1 MASLTSSIRAPLL
14 LFFCLFAL
22 VLPSAA
28 EKKLETDSLN
38 SCQANS
44 GFTASLFNLRY
55 TPSKNS
61 LEVNISAVS
70 TIQARVIFDVAIS
83 AYGFQF
89 YSLILDPC
97 KLELPGFCP
106 MVSGNLDD
114 PFSLTVPSETA
125 KVVPGI
131 AYTFP
136 DIDAKVRVYINA
148 TDGPMAG
155 QSVACLE
162 ADVSNGQTV
171 DLIGVKWAS
180 AIVAGLALVSSAF
193 LSGLG
198 HSNAASHVAATALAL
213 TSYFQS
219 QAILGLVGI
228 SLPPVVQSWTQDFQ
242 WSLGIVNVDFL
253 QTIFTWYQRS
263 TGGTAARIID
273 TLNTVSV
280 QVQKRSEPLITP
292 SIGLFK
298 RAEALMPRPVPNLVT
313 GVVQHE
319 IVRTSYGT
327 YIVYGIQRVAF
338 RAGIETTNI
347 FLTGIVS
354 FYVVMLFAAILVG
367 LFKGACELAVKA
379 RLIKSDA
386 FLDFRNGW
394 ITVLKGILFR
404 ITLIGYAPVT
414 ILSLWEFTQRDSA
427 AEVLLAVFFLLYV
440 NIGLFWA
447 SYKLIRIAQRSVA
460 LHKNPAYILFSDPQ
474 TLNKW
479 GFLYIQFRASA
490 YYFIVPVLGYTVLK
504 AFFIAFAQNA
514 GTVQGIALL
523 LIEAGA
529 LIGAAVLRP
538 WMDKKTNSFNIAI
551 CAVNFINAIFLLI
564 FTNIFDQP
572 AIVTGVIGVVLWI
585 LNAAT
590 TLVLLLVLII
600 STAIVFFTDNPDGRY
615 KFMAD
620 DRTSFMKSQSQLATT
635 GELDALA
642 MTARGEKPGYGSG
655 IDDSE
660 SLEPPSFRQ
669 GSRSRPQSMNRD
681 SMNRDSTNQAI
692 PSVATASSGS
702 VQNERAR
709 YSVDQHTSFLPAD
722 GEISRTASP
731 SNHSVTRAQNASP
744 WQRGAGYE

>member
-1 MASLTSSIRAPLL
+1 MTGFISNMASLTSSTRTLVL
-14 LFFCLFAL
+14 FFFCLFAL

-61 LEVNISAVS
+61 IDVNISAVS
-70 TIQARVIFDVAIS
+70 TIEAHVKFDVSIS
-83 AYGFQF
+83 AYGYEF
-89 YSLILDPC
+89 YSLIIDPC
-97 KLELPGFCP
+97 EVKLAGFCP

-114 PFSLTVPSETA
+114 PFSQMVPADTA
-125 KVVPGI
+125 SLLPGI

-136 DIDAKVRVYINA
+136 DIDAKVKIYINA

-155 QSVACLE
+155 QSLACLE
-162 ADVSNGQTV
+162 ANVSNGQTV
-171 DLIGVKWAS
+171 DLIGVKYAS
-180 AIVAGLALVSSAF
+180 AIVAGLALVSSAL

-219 QAILGLVGI
+219 QAIVGLVGI
-228 SLPPVVQSWTQDFQ
+228 PLPPVVQAWTQDFQ
-242 WSLGIVNVDFL
+242 WSLGIVNVNFL

-280 QVQKRSEPLITP
+280 QVQKRSEFLIAP
-292 SIGLFK
+292 SLGLFN
-298 RAEALMPRPVPNLVT
+298 RAEAMMPRSLSNHVSSLAKRGNVK
-313 GVVQHE
+313 
-319 IVRTSYGT
+319 TSYGT
-327 YIVYGIQRVAF
+327 YVVYGIQRVAF
-338 RAGIETTNI
+338 RAGIETTNL

-354 FYVVMLFAAILVG
+354 FYIVMVIAAILVA
-367 LFKGACELAVKA
+367 LFKVTCELAAKA
-379 RLIKSDA
+379 RWIKSDT
-386 FLDFRNGW
+386 FPDFRNGW
-394 ITVLKGILFR
+394 LTVLKGILYR
-404 ITLIGYAPVT
+404 ITLIGYAPLT
-414 ILSLWEFTQRDSA
+414 ILCLWEFTQRDSA
-427 AEVLLAVFFLLYV
+427 AEVVLAVFFLLYV
-440 NIGLFWA
+440 NIGLLWA
-447 SYKLIRIAQRSVA
+447 SYKLIRIAHRSVT
-460 LHKNPAYILFSDPQ
+460 LHRNPAYILFSDPQ

-490 YYFIVPVLGYTVLK
+490 YYFIVPVLAHTILK
-504 AFFIAFAQNA
+504 ALFIAFAQNA
-514 GTVQGIALL
+514 GTVQAIALL

-529 LIGAAVLRP
+529 LIAAAVLRP
-538 WMDKKTNSFNIAI
+538 WMDKKINSFNIAI

-564 FTNIFDQP
+564 FTRVFGQP
-572 AIVTGVIGVVLWI
+572 DIVTGVIGVVLWI

-590 TLVLLLVLII
+590 TLILLLVLII

-642 MTARGEKPGYGSG
+642 MTARGEKGGYGSG
-655 IDDSE
+655 LDDNE
-660 SLEPPSFRQ
+660 SLQPPSFHQ
-669 GSRSRPQSMNRD
+669 ATRSRPQSMTR
-681 SMNRDSTNQAI
+681 AA
-692 PSVATASSGS
+692 PASVATTSTASTA
-702 VQNERAR
+702 QNDRDR
-709 YSVDQHTSFLPAD
+709 YSVDHSSSLLHD

-731 SNHSVTRAQNASP
+731 SNRPVSRAQNSGP

>member
-1 MASLTSSIRAPLL
+1 MAVLTSSSSSSSIRAL
-14 LFFCLFAL
+14 LFHFLCLFAL
-22 VLPSAA
+22 VLPAAA
-28 EKKLETDSLN
+28 ERQLETNSLN

-55 TPSKNS
+55 TPSENTID
-61 LEVNISAVS
+61 VNISAVS
-70 TIQARVIFDVAIS
+70 TIEAKVKFDVSIT
-83 AYGFQF
+83 AYGFEF
-89 YSLILDPC
+89 YSLIIDPC
-97 KLELPGFCP
+97 ELQLAGFCP

-114 PFSLTVPSETA
+114 PFSMMIDPSTA
-125 KVVPGI
+125 NLVPGI

-162 ADVSNGQTV
+162 ASVSNGQTV

-180 AIVAGLALVSSAF
+180 AIVAGLALASSAL

-219 QAILGLVGI
+219 QAIVGLVGI
-228 SLPPVVQSWTQDFQ
+228 PLPPVVQSWTQDFQ
-242 WSLGIVNVDFL
+242 WSLGIVNVGFL
-253 QTIFTWYQRS
+253 QDIFTWYQRS

-273 TLNTVSV
+273 TLGTVSV
-280 QVQKRSEPLITP
+280 QVQKRSEPLMTP
-292 SIGLFK
+292 GINLFR
-298 RAEALMPRPVPNLVT
+298 RAEAMMPRSLSSHASGLMKRGNVK
-313 GVVQHE
+313 
-319 IVRTSYGT
+319 TSYGT

-338 RAGIETTNI
+338 RAGIETTNL

-354 FYVVMLFAAILVG
+354 FYVVMVFAAIIVA
-367 LFKGACELAVKA
+367 LFKGICELAAKA
-379 RLIKSDA
+379 GWIKGDT

-394 ITVLKGILFR
+394 LTVLKGILFR

-427 AEVLLAVFFLLYV
+427 AEVVLAVFFLIYV
-440 NIGLFWA
+440 NFGLLWA
-447 SYKLIRIAQRSVA
+447 SYKLIRIAHRSVA
-460 LHKNPAYILFSDPQ
+460 LHRNPAYILFSDPQ

-490 YYFIVPVLGYTVLK
+490 YYFIVPVLGYTILK
-504 AFFIAFAQNA
+504 SFFIAFAQNA
-514 GTVQGIALL
+514 GTVQAIALL

-529 LIGAAVLRP
+529 LIAVAVLRP
-538 WMDKKTNSFNIAI
+538 WMDKKINSFNIAI

-564 FTNIFDQP
+564 FTKVFDQP
-572 AIVTGVIGVVLWI
+572 DIVTGVVGVVLWI

-590 TLVLLLVLII
+590 TLILLLVLII

-615 KFMAD
+615 KFMGD
-620 DRTSFMKSQSQLATT
+620 DRTSFMKSQSQLAPN

-642 MTARGEKPGYGSG
+642 MTARGEKLGYGSG
-655 IDDSE
+655 LDDNE
-660 SLEPPSFRQ
+660 SLQPPSFHQ
-669 GSRSRPQSMNRD
+669 TPRSRPQSMNR
-681 SMNRDSTNQAI
+681 AV
-692 PSVATASSGS
+692 PSSIATASTSS
-702 VQNERAR
+702 TVQNDRAR
-709 YSVDQHTSFLPAD
+709 YSADQHSTFAPTSS
-722 GEISRTASP
+722 EIPRTTSP
-731 SNHSVTRAQNASP
+731 SVHSVSRAQNASP
-744 WQRGAGYE
+744 WQRGAGYDH

>member
-1 MASLTSSIRAPLL
+1 MALSTSLSIRAL
-14 LFFCLFAL
+14 LFRCLCLFAF
-22 VLPSAA
+22 VLPAAA
-28 EKKLETDSLN
+28 EKVLETNSLN

-55 TPSKNS
+55 TPSENTID
-61 LEVNISAVS
+61 VNISAVS
-70 TIQARVIFDVAIS
+70 TIEAKVKFDVSIT

-89 YSLILDPC
+89 YSLIIDPC
-97 KLELPGFCP
+97 ELQLAGFCP

-114 PFSLTVPSETA
+114 PFSMMIDPSTA
-125 KVVPGI
+125 DLLPGI

-136 DIDAKVRVYINA
+136 DLDAKVRVYINA

-162 ADVSNGQTV
+162 ATVSNGQTV

-180 AIVAGLALVSSAF
+180 AIVAGLALASSAL

-219 QAILGLVGI
+219 QAIVGLVGI
-228 SLPPVVQSWTQDFQ
+228 PLPPVVQSWTQDFQ
-242 WSLGIVNVDFL
+242 WSLGIVNVGFL
-253 QTIFTWYQRS
+253 QDIFTWYQRS

-273 TLNTVSV
+273 TLGTVSV
-280 QVQKRSEPLITP
+280 QVQKRSEPLLTP
-292 SIGLFK
+292 GINLFR
-298 RAEALMPRPVPNLVT
+298 RAEAMMPRSLSSHASGLVKR
-313 GVVQHE
+313 GNVK
-319 IVRTSYGT
+319 TSYGT

-338 RAGIETTNI
+338 RAGIETTNL

-354 FYVVMLFAAILVG
+354 FYIIMVFAAIIVS
-367 LFKGACELAVKA
+367 LFKGICEVAAKA
-379 RLIKSDA
+379 GWIKGDT
-386 FLDFRNGW
+386 FLEFRNGW
-394 ITVLKGILFR
+394 LTVLKGILFR

-427 AEVLLAVFFLLYV
+427 AEVILAVFFLIYM
-440 NIGLFWA
+440 NFGLLWA
-447 SYKLIRIAQRSVA
+447 SYKLIRIAHRSVA
-460 LHKNPAYILFSDPQ
+460 LHRNPAYILFSDPQ

-490 YYFIVPVLGYTVLK
+490 YYFIVPVLGYTILK

-514 GTVQGIALL
+514 GTVQAIALL

-529 LIGAAVLRP
+529 LIAAAVLRP
-538 WMDKKTNSFNIAI
+538 WMDKKINSFNIAI

-564 FTNIFDQP
+564 FTNVFDQP
-572 AIVTGVIGVVLWI
+572 GIVTGVVGVVLWI

-590 TLVLLLVLII
+590 TLILLLVLII

-615 KFMAD
+615 KFMGD
-620 DRTSFMKSQSQLATT
+620 DRTSFMKSQSQLAAN

-655 IDDSE
+655 LDDNE
-660 SLEPPSFRQ
+660 SLQPPSFHQ
-669 GSRSRPQSMNRD
+669 APRSRPQSMNR
-681 SMNRDSTNQAI
+681 AV
-692 PSVATASSGS
+692 PSSIATASTSS
-702 VQNERAR
+702 TVQNERAR
-709 YSVDQHTSFLPAD
+709 YSADRHSSFAHNSS
-722 GEISRTASP
+722 EIPRTTSP
-731 SNHSVTRAQNASP
+731 SVHSVSHGQNASP
-744 WQRGAGYE
+744 WQRGAGYDH

>member
-1 MASLTSSIRAPLL
+1 MALSTSLSIRAL
-14 LFFCLFAL
+14 LFRCLCLSAF
-22 VLPSAA
+22 VLPAAA
-28 EKKLETDSLN
+28 EKVLETNSLN

-55 TPSKNS
+55 TPSENTID
-61 LEVNISAVS
+61 VNISAVS
-70 TIQARVIFDVAIS
+70 TIEAKVKFDVTIT

-89 YSLILDPC
+89 YSLIIDPC
-97 KLELPGFCP
+97 ELQLAGFCP

-114 PFSLTVPSETA
+114 PFSMMINPSTA
-125 KVVPGI
+125 DLLPGI

-162 ADVSNGQTV
+162 ASVSNGQTV

-180 AIVAGLALVSSAF
+180 AIVAGLALASSAL

-219 QAILGLVGI
+219 QAIVGLVGI
-228 SLPPVVQSWTQDFQ
+228 PLPPVVQSWTQDFQ
-242 WSLGIVNVDFL
+242 WSLGIVNVGFL
-253 QTIFTWYQRS
+253 QDIFTWYQRS

-273 TLNTVSV
+273 TLGTVSV
-280 QVQKRSEPLITP
+280 QVQKRSEPLLTP
-292 SIGLFK
+292 SVNLFR
-298 RAEALMPRPVPNLVT
+298 RAEAMMPRSLSSHASSLVKR
-313 GVVQHE
+313 GNVK
-319 IVRTSYGT
+319 TSYGT

-338 RAGIETTNI
+338 RAGIETTNL

-354 FYVVMLFAAILVG
+354 FYIVMVFAAIIVA
-367 LFKGACELAVKA
+367 LFKGICEVAAKA
-379 RLIKSDA
+379 GWIKGDT

-394 ITVLKGILFR
+394 LTVLKGILFR

-427 AEVLLAVFFLLYV
+427 AEVILAVFFLIYM
-440 NIGLFWA
+440 NFGLLWA
-447 SYKLIRIAQRSVA
+447 SYKLIRIAHRSVA
-460 LHKNPAYILFSDPQ
+460 LHRNPAYILFSDPQ

-490 YYFIVPVLGYTVLK
+490 YYFIVPVLGYTILK

-514 GTVQGIALL
+514 GTVQAIALL

-529 LIGAAVLRP
+529 LIAAAVLRP
-538 WMDKKTNSFNIAI
+538 WMDKKINSFNIAI

-564 FTNIFDQP
+564 FTDVFDQP
-572 AIVTGVIGVVLWI
+572 GIVTGVVGVVLWI

-590 TLVLLLVLII
+590 TLILLLVLII

-615 KFMAD
+615 KFMGD
-620 DRTSFMKSQSQLATT
+620 DRTSFMKSQSQLAAN

-655 IDDSE
+655 LDDNE
-660 SLEPPSFRQ
+660 SLQPPSFHQ
-669 GSRSRPQSMNRD
+669 APRSRPQSMNR
-681 SMNRDSTNQAI
+681 AV
-692 PSVATASSGS
+692 PSSIATASTSS
-702 VQNERAR
+702 TVQNDRAR
-709 YSVDQHTSFLPAD
+709 YSADRHSSFAHNSS
-722 GEISRTASP
+722 EIPRTTSP
-731 SNHSVTRAQNASP
+731 SVHSVSHGQNASP
-744 WQRGAGYE
+744 WQRGAGYDH

>member
-1 MASLTSSIRAPLL
+1 MASLTSLIRAPLL
-14 LFFCLFAL
+14 LLFCLFAL

-28 EKKLETDSLN
+28 VRKLETDSLN

-89 YSLILDPC
+89 YSLVLDPC
-97 KLELPGFCP
+97 KLELAGFCP

-114 PFSLTVPSETA
+114 PFSLTVDPETA

-219 QAILGLVGI
+219 QAIVGLVGI
-228 SLPPVVQSWTQDFQ
+228 PLPPVVQSWTQDFQ

-253 QTIFTWYQRS
+253 QNIFTWYQRS

-280 QVQKRSEPLITP
+280 QVQKRSEPLIVP

-298 RAEALMPRPVPNLVT
+298 RAEALVPRSVSTHLS
-313 GVVQHE
+313 GVVQRG

-354 FYVVMLFAAILVG
+354 FYIVMLFAAILVG
-367 LFKGACELAVKA
+367 LFKGACELAAKA
-379 RLIKSDA
+379 RWIKSDA
-386 FLDFRNGW
+386 FSDFRNGW

-440 NIGLFWA
+440 NIGLIWA
-447 SYKLIRIAQRSVA
+447 AYKLIRIAHRSVA
-460 LHKNPAYILFSDPQ
+460 LHKNPAYILYSDPQ

-572 AIVTGVIGVVLWI
+572 AIVTGVIGVALWI

-620 DRTSFMKSQSQLATT
+620 DRTSFMKSQSQLAAT

-642 MTARGEKPGYGSG
+642 ATARGEKPGYGSG
-655 IDDSE
+655 IDDTE

-669 GSRSRPQSMNRD
+669 GPRSRPHSITRD
-681 SMNRDSTNQAI
+681 SINKAI
-692 PSVATASSGS
+692 PSVATASSS
-702 VQNERAR
+702 TVQNDRAR
-709 YSVDQHTSFLPAD
+709 YSVDQHTSFLPPD

-731 SNHSVTRAQNASP
+731 SNHSVSRAQNASP

>member
-1 MASLTSSIRAPLL
+1 MASLTSSIRSLL
-14 LFFCLFAL
+14 LLLCCLFAL
-22 VLPSAA
+22 VLPSVA
-28 EKKLETDSLN
+28 EKKLETNSLN

-61 LEVNISAVS
+61 IDVNISAVS
-70 TIQARVIFDVAIS
+70 TIEARVKFDVSIS
-83 AYGFQF
+83 AYGYEF
-89 YSLILDPC
+89 YSLIIDPC
-97 KLELPGFCP
+97 EFDLAGFCP

-114 PFSLTVPSETA
+114 PFSLNIDPTTA
-125 KVVPGI
+125 SLVPGI

-136 DIDAKVRVYINA
+136 DIDAKVQIYINA
-148 TDGPMAG
+148 TSGAMAG

-162 ADVSNGQTV
+162 ANVSNGQTV

-180 AIVAGLALVSSAF
+180 AIVAGLALVSSAL

-213 TSYFQS
+213 TGYFQS
-219 QAILGLVGI
+219 QAMVGLVGI
-228 SLPPVVQSWTQDFQ
+228 PLPPVVQSWTQDFQ
-242 WSLGIVNVDFL
+242 WSLGIVNVGFL
-253 QTIFTWYQRS
+253 QNIFTWYQRS

-273 TLNTVSV
+273 TLGSVSV
-280 QVQKRSEPLITP
+280 EVQKRSEPLLAP
-292 SIGLFK
+292 SLSLFK
-298 RAEALMPRPVPNLVT
+298 RAEAIMPRSLSHHASTLMKRGNVKT
-313 GVVQHE
+313 D
-319 IVRTSYGT
+319 YGS

-338 RAGIETTNI
+338 RAGIETTNL
-347 FLTGIVS
+347 FVTGIVS
-354 FYVVMLFAAILVG
+354 FYVVMAFAAIVVA
-367 LFKGACELAVKA
+367 LFKGACEVAAKA
-379 RLIKSDA
+379 RWIKGDT

-394 ITVLKGILFR
+394 LTVLKGILFR

-440 NIGLFWA
+440 NIGLFWG
-447 SYKLIRIAQRSVA
+447 SYKLIRIAHRSVA
-460 LHKNPAYILFSDPQ
+460 LHRNPAYILFSDPQ

-490 YYFIVPVLGYTVLK
+490 YYFIVPVLGYTILK
-504 AFFIAFAQNA
+504 SFFIAFAQNA
-514 GTVQGIALL
+514 GTVQAIALL

-529 LIGAAVLRP
+529 LIGASVLRP
-538 WMDKKTNSFNIAI
+538 WMDKKINSFNIAI

-564 FTNIFDQP
+564 FTKVFDQP
-572 AIVTGVIGVVLWI
+572 DIVTGVVGVVLWI

-590 TLVLLLVLII
+590 TLILLLVLII

-642 MTARGEKPGYGSG
+642 MTARGEKAGYGSG
-655 IDDSE
+655 LDDNE
-660 SLEPPSFRQ
+660 SLAPPSFHQ
-669 GSRSRPQSMNRD
+669 APRSRPQSMNRA
-681 SMNRDSTNQAI
+681 TP
-692 PSVATASSGS
+692 PSVATTSTTSTI
-702 VQNERAR
+702 QNDRPR
-709 YSVDQHTSFLPAD
+709 YSVDQHSALIPEEGIA
-722 GEISRTASP
+722 RTTSP
-731 SNHSVTRAQNASP
+731 SNHSVSRAQNASP
-744 WQRGAGYE
+744 WQRGAGYDHQ

>member
-1 MASLTSSIRAPLL
+1 MASFTSPIRAL
-14 LFFCLFAL
+14 LFVLGIFAL
-22 VLPSAA
+22 ALPSAA
-28 EKKLETDSLN
+28 DRILETNSLN

-61 LEVNISAVS
+61 IDVNISAVS
-70 TIQARVIFDVAIS
+70 TIEARVKFDVAIS
-83 AYGFQF
+83 AYGYEF
-89 YSLILDPC
+89 YSLIIDPC
-97 KLELPGFCP
+97 ELDLAGFCP

-114 PFSLTVPSETA
+114 PFSMNVDPGTA
-125 KVVPGI
+125 NLVPGI
-131 AYTFP
+131 AYSFP
-136 DIDAKVRVYINA
+136 DIDAKVRIYINA
-148 TDGPMAG
+148 TSGPMEG

-162 ADVSNGQTV
+162 AHVSNGKTV

-198 HSNAASHVAATALAL
+198 HSNAASHVAAIALAL
-213 TSYFQS
+213 TSYFQA
-219 QAILGLVGI
+219 QAIIGLVGI
-228 SLPPVVQSWTQDFQ
+228 PLPPVVQSWTQDFQ

-253 QTIFTWYQRS
+253 QRIFTWYQRS

-273 TLNTVSV
+273 TLATVSV
-280 QVQKRSEPLITP
+280 QVQKRSEPLVSP
-292 SIGLFK
+292 GMGLFK
-298 RAEALMPRPVPNLVT
+298 RAEAIMPRSLPSHALDFVKRGNVKT
-313 GVVQHE
+313 E
-319 IVRTSYGT
+319 YGT

-354 FYVVMLFAAILVG
+354 FYVVMVFAAILVA
-367 LFKGACELAVKA
+367 LFKGACELAAKA
-379 RLIKSDA
+379 RWINRDT

-394 ITVLKGILFR
+394 LTVLKGILFR
-404 ITLIGYAPVT
+404 ITLLGYAPVT

-447 SYKLIRIAQRSVA
+447 SYKLIRIAHRSVS
-460 LHKNPAYILFSDPQ
+460 LHRNPAYILFSDPL

-490 YYFIVPVLGYTVLK
+490 YYFIVPVLAYTVVK

-514 GTVQGIALL
+514 GTVQAIGL
-523 LIEAGA
+523 LIIEAAA
-529 LIGAAVLRP
+529 LIAASVLRP
-538 WMDKKTNSFNIAI
+538 WMDKKINSFNIAI

-564 FTNIFDQP
+564 FTKIFDQP
-572 AIVTGVIGVVLWI
+572 DIVTGVVGVVLWI

-590 TLVLLLVLII
+590 TLILLLMLII

-615 KFMAD
+615 KFMGD
-620 DRTSFMKSQSQLATT
+620 DRTSFMKSQSQLAAT

-655 IDDSE
+655 LDDND
-660 SLEPPSFRQ
+660 SLQPPSFQ
-669 GSRSRPQSMNRD
+669 QAPRSRPQSINNRAVR
-681 SMNRDSTNQAI
+681 SSLATVSTTSTMRND
-692 PSVATASSGS
+692 
-702 VQNERAR
+702 RAR
-709 YSVDQHTSFLPAD
+709 HSADQRSSISPNE

-731 SNHSVTRAQNASP
+731 SVHTISRAQNASP
-744 WQRGAGYE
+744 WQRGAGYDH